1 MAKSRKEQVL
11 DALKS
16 KLLPSFKIVVEE
28 DGKYHLLGEDEP
40 ITEEQVE
47 ELELDYFVII
57 LTIRKDEYGR

>member
-11 DALKS
+11 DVFNS
-16 KLLPSFKIVVEE
+16 KQLPSFKIVVEE